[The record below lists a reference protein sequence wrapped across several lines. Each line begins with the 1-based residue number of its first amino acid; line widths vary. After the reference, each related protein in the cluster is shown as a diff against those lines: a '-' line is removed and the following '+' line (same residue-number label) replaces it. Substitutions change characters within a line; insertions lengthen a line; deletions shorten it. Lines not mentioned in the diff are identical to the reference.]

1 MELGRGEGRAKD
13 MTWLVSGRA
22 VWKDLRSPAI
32 AAFFF
37 PADFWLIK
45 LWPRHFVQSSL
56 LEMVVLR
63 FSRVFCV
70 CDANNYKN
78 F

>member
-37 PADFWLIK
+37 SCRFLVNKVVASPFCSELSVGNGCSQV
-45 LWPRHFVQSSL
+45 LSS
-56 LEMVVLR
+56 VL
-63 FSRVFCV
+63 CV
-70 CDANNYKN
+70 
-78 F
+78 